1 MTPSSRTTT
10 TLARIAALALAV
22 ASATGCQG
30 LSGSFAQ
37 WRSAYDSGLA
47 RPLSA
52 DELARSKTHKD
63 AETDNL
69 LKRWLS
75 PRDPSA
81 GADPDPTSG
90 AARNPDGKILGSDG
104 WGKFVKQ
111 PVDEDAQKELDAAFA
126 HYEEGRLSQAESAFS
141 RIARARKGTAYAEK
155 ALFYLAETQFRR
167 KKYVAA
173 HETYDRLFA
182 EHPGTLHLDELVS
195 REYEIA
201 QIWLAQSDP
210 EAKPDQKLPWYTHF
224 TGEQP
229 VLDASGM
236 ALKALE
242 HVRHRRSDGPLAD
255 DALMHIADFHMKSA
269 DYESAAL
276 YYDEMIE
283 GHPKSP
289 FAYRAYQGAI
299 DARMKAYLGPDY
311 DGEGLEQ
318 ARDLVLRAMRDFP
331 EEQANNEKLFHTLDL
346 INDQDAERTFNTGAY
361 YKKIGQVPSA
371 EYYFGKIPRRW
382 ADSPW
387 AVKAKAELETLAKA
401 PRRGPTLPSK
411 ILVQPHATD
420 PYYSAGM
427 GGMGAMTGMGGM
439 GGGMGGSPGGML

>member
-10 TLARIAALALAV
+10 TLARIAGLALAV

-30 LSGSFAQ
+30 LGGTFAQ

-52 DELARSKTHKD
+52 DELARSKTDKLAD
-63 AETDNL
+63 SNAL
-69 LKRWLS
+69 MRRWMS

-104 WGKFVKQ
+104 WGKFAKQ
-111 PVDEDAQKELDAAFA
+111 EVDEDAQKELDGAFA
-126 HYEEGRLSQAESAFS
+126 HYEAGRLSQAESAFS
-141 RIARARKGTAYAEK
+141 KIARSRKGTPYAEK
-155 ALFYLAETQFRR
+155 ALFYMAESQFKRQ
-167 KKYVAA
+167 KYVAA

-182 EHPGTLHLDELVS
+182 EHPGTLHLDDLVS

-201 QIWLAQSDP
+201 QIWLAQGDP
-210 EAKPDQKLPWYTHF
+210 GAKPEQKLPWYTHF

-255 DALMHIADFHMKSA
+255 DALMQIADFHMKAA

-283 GHPKSP
+283 THPKSP
-289 FAYRAYQGAI
+289 FAYKAYVGAI

-318 ARDLVLRAMRDFP
+318 ARGLVERAIREFP
-331 EEQANNEKLFHTLDL
+331 EEQASNEKLYHMLDL
-346 INDQDAERTFNTGAY
+346 IDDQDAERTYNTGAY
-361 YKKIGQVPSA
+361 YKKIGKVASA

-382 ADSPW
+382 SNSPW
-387 AVKAKAELETLAKA
+387 AEKAKAELTTLAKM
-401 PRRGPTLPSK
+401 PRQGPTLPSK
-411 ILVQPHATD
+411 ILVQPNATD

-427 GGMGAMTGMGGM
+427 GGMGAMSGMGGM
-439 GGGMGGSPGGML
+439 GMGAPGGML